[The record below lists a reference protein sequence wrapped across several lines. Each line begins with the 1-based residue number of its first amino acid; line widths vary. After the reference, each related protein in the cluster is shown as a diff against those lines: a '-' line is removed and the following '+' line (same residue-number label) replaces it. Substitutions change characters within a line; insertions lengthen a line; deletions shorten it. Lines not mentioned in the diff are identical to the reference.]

1 MTINFHLI
9 KSVWVWTI
17 RIKSNWNGAA
27 PHYLSIPYRVLTCIT
42 SIDDITNNIS
52 AKCCRKIAELFR
64 VTGTFVAN
72 IWEDCSWITYT
83 KTKIIVITQWNVFH
97 LVILQQNWAMYTP
110 NKRWWM
116 GDQVWIYTDNK
127 YEVFF
132 LLPNLS
138 LLTFML
144 GIHFLWHII
153 TLRKHNP
160 FLLGECVKNWSVFW
174 LFLTLYFNME

>member
-1 MTINFHLI
+1 VNNTNQIKLEWCCSTLFEHSLQGVNLHNKYWWYNKQYFGQMLEKNCQIFHI
-9 KSVWVWTI
+9 
-17 RIKSNWNGAA
+17 
-27 PHYLSIPYRVLTCIT
+27 
-42 SIDDITNNIS
+42 
-52 AKCCRKIAELFR
+52 FR
-64 VTGTFVAN
+64 VTWTFVAN

-83 KTKIIVITQWNVFH
+83 KTKIIVITQWNVLH

-116 GDQVWIYTDNK
+116 GDQVWIHTDNK

-132 LLPNLS
+132 FLPNLS